1 MSYLKY
7 VKKKIRFFISPYF
20 LPRFYLLNDIKYI
33 LKKYKFAGNIL
44 DFGCGGKPYKYLF
57 KDAKKYEGIDFIN
70 YSINKD
76 FYSEKPDFYF
86 SDDYLDNFNLPF
98 NDNIFDNVV
107 SFQVL
112 EHHKNPQKM
121 IREIFRVTK
130 KGGYVLVSV
139 PFLEGIHEVPN
150 DYQRFTQYGLVE
162 LFNKYDC
169 EILEVR
175 GQGSL
180 FSTISLLINEY
191 LNHFASRS
199 KTRYYFSVLIY
210 PPFLFFQ
217 YLSLVFDKI
226 FKSDKFC
233 FNYLVLA
240 RKKD

>member
-1 MSYLKY
+1 MNYLKY
-7 VKKKIRFFISPYF
+7 VMKRIRFFISLYF
-20 LPRFYLLNDIKYI
+20 LPRFYLLKDIKGV
-33 LKKYKFAGNIL
+33 LKRYKFSGNIL
-44 DFGCGGKPYKYLF
+44 DFGCGCKPYKYLF
-57 KDAKKYEGIDFIN
+57 KDAKKYEGIDFTN

-76 FYSEKPDFYF
+76 LFCDNPDYYFTDNYIKYF
-86 SDDYLDNFNLPF
+86 STQFKNNF
-98 NDNIFDNVV
+98 FDNVV

-112 EHHKNPQKM
+112 EHHREPEKM
-121 IREIFRVTK
+121 LSEIFRITK
-130 KGGYVLVSV
+130 KGGYVLVSM

-162 LFNKYDC
+162 LFNKYNC

-175 GQGSL
+175 SQGSL

-217 YLSLVFDKI
+217 YISLVLDKI

-240 RKKD
+240 RKKN